1 MQWEFP
7 SGNAEVSAQVY
18 EEGAPV
24 LADSA
29 LPQAMNLHL
38 CVCCSGDKQSN
49 GSHCKLWCA
58 FLTTGSRPCTTGGY
72 SFSLP
77 PHSYQGMV
85 KTLHVCTIQNHCVST
100 QIPSRQQWVCIW
112 IKALGPGQSWLPPAR
127 ARELLPSQPA
137 TWEPFFPL
145 MISALQQEGS
155 LNLTRKVFEVLPK
168 PDLY

>member
-38 CVCCSGDKQSN
+38 RVCCTGDKQSN

-58 FLTTGSRPCTTGGY
+58 FLTTGSRPCTVCGSNWGLQLFSPPSFLSRNGEDLRCVHNTKSLCFYPNPIQAAVSLYLDQGTGPWAELAATGTGQGTAA
-72 SFSLP
+72 LP
-77 PHSYQGMV
+77 ASNLR
-85 KTLHVCTIQNHCVST
+85 TLHSINDCSF
-100 QIPSRQQWVCIW
+100 
-112 IKALGPGQSWLPPAR
+112 
-127 ARELLPSQPA
+127 A
-137 TWEPFFPL
+137 TRRLSEF
-145 MISALQQEGS
+145 
-155 LNLTRKVFEVLPK
+155 N
-168 PDLY
+168 